1 MPVTMM
7 LGRTIS
13 KYRFVA
19 PIGRGGMG
27 TVFRAIDESLNREVA
42 IKVLDPDLASSEVM
56 KRFRAEAIALAK
68 LNHPDIATIYELYR
82 SDSDLLMVMEFV
94 RGETLEQQ
102 LDRCGPL
109 TLEQAA
115 FILGR
120 LLGALEHAHR
130 AGIVHRDLKP
140 ANVMMTEH
148 GGVKIMDFGIARVA
162 GSDQGT
168 KDGFLLGTP
177 SYMSPEQV
185 LGHDVDGRADLY
197 SVGVMFYR
205 FLTGALP
212 FTADTAIAMAQKQVF
227 DTPPPVYLFRKGLP
241 EWCEGILRRALAK
254 SPVDRFQ
261 TAEEFR
267 VELARAMGMVTTEHV
282 HPMEAGVSSR
292 EPDRGG
298 RVGANAPE
306 PHGAMPANVKTV
318 VLRKKRFALNGLLR
332 ATALVVACVLTIF
345 ALRSAA
351 PSMSTAAPPNPVPAL
366 IAAAASAERHAHV
379 PRPVETASLTTN
391 GRVTTVKPAVRTLA
405 AHLPPLMFDA
415 RAVVDDGEGHRE
427 RKARVL
433 LAADVLTITADNELM
448 VLLTLPYRRIVSIH
462 YSRGREPQWNSPSGA
477 MPVVRVEA
485 GTFGFLKGG
494 RHWISLRS
502 DARFIVLRVNETQVN
517 PVLRAL
523 EERTGHR
530 PERIVERDDIT
541 QAAIPHR

>member
-1 MPVTMM
+1 M

-56 KRFRAEAIALAK
+56 QRFRAEAMTLAK

-94 RGETLEQQ
+94 RGETLEQH
-102 LDRCGPL
+102 LERCGPL
-109 TLEQAA
+109 TLEQAG

-140 ANVMMTEH
+140 ANVMMTDH
-148 GGVKIMDFGIARVA
+148 GGVKIMDFGIARVV

-168 KDGFLLGTP
+168 KDGFLIGTP

-212 FTADTAIAMAQKQVF
+212 FTADNAIAMAQKQVF
-227 DTPPPVYLFRKGLP
+227 DTPPPVHLFQRSLP
-241 EWCEGILRRALAK
+241 EWCEGILQRALAK
-254 SPVDRFQ
+254 SPADRFQ

-267 VELARAMGMVTTEHV
+267 AELARAMGMVTTEHV
-282 HPMEAGVSSR
+282 HSDVAGVSSR
-292 EPDRGG
+292 EPERGR
-298 RVGANAPE
+298 RVGVATAQERQRPL
-306 PHGAMPANVKTV
+306 PADVKTV
-318 VLRKKRFALNGLLR
+318 VLRRPRFALNGLLL
-332 ATALVVACVLTIF
+332 ATVPVAACVLTIF

-351 PSMSTAAPPNPVPAL
+351 PSIPPAAPSNPVPAL
-366 IAAAASAERHAHV
+366 IAASASAERHAHV
-379 PRPVETASLTTN
+379 PRPVETGSLTAN
-391 GRVTTVKPAVRTLA
+391 RRVSRVPTVNLAERTVA

-415 RAVVDDGEGHRE
+415 RAVVDAGDRHRE
-427 RKARVL
+427 RKAKVL
-433 LAADVLTITADNELM
+433 LAAGALTITADNELM
-448 VLLTLPYRRIVSIH
+448 VLLTLPYRRVVSIH
-462 YSRGREPQWNSPSGA
+462 YSRGSEPQWNSPSGA
-477 MPVVRVEA
+477 RPVVRVEA
-485 GTFGFLKGG
+485 GTFGFLKGD

-502 DARFIVLRVNETQVN
+502 EARFIVLRVNETQVE

-523 EERTGHR
+523 EARTGHK
-530 PERIVERDDIT
+530 PERIAEREDLK
-541 QAAIPHR
+541 QAAISHR